1 MNASETPA
9 GPEAGRPD
17 GETRTHRRRRI
28 FAAIVVFSLLL
39 GVTVGVGMG
48 MAEDGGLKLTLQTA
62 WALAAAGA
70 LLIAGFS
77 VWFYR
82 WVDEVEVQDN
92 LWANTVG
99 LHVGLVVGAPWAFL
113 AHLGHVPEVNLF
125 LLVVLILGSTALY
138 YTAVKLWRLF

>member
-1 MNASETPA
+1 MNATETPVS
-9 GPEAGRPD
+9 PEAGRPA
-17 GETRTHRRRRI
+17 GEARALRRRRVS
-28 FAAIVVFSLLL
+28 AAIFVFSLLL
-39 GVTVGVGMG
+39 GVAVGVSMG
-48 MAEDGGLKLTLQTA
+48 MAEEGGLKLTLQSA
-62 WALAAAGA
+62 WGLAAAGA

-99 LHVGLVVGAPWAFL
+99 LHVGLVVGVPWAFL
-113 AHLGHVPEVNLF
+113 AHLGHAPQVNLSILF
-125 LLVVLILGSTALY
+125 LFIVGSTALY